1 MTNILDTIGTE
12 KYVFEEAITD
22 ALSAKWVER
31 VGVRTE
37 VLGLHLEAACKR
49 LAKTIQKNKLPG
61 VRCCGQISA
70 FQITPEGQDSLL
82 L

>member
-22 ALSAKWVER
+22 KWVER
-31 VGVRTE
+31 GGVRIE